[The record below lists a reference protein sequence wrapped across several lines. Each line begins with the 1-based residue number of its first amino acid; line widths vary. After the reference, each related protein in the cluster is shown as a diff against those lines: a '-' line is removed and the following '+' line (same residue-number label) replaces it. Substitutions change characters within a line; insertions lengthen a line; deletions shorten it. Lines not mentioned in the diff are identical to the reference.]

1 MWLQVGVR
9 WIFGAGFSVRSL
21 FGYGI
26 SGGVAYSG
34 QMRGMVTAGELELYS
49 WIISIAVLTVT

>member
-1 MWLQVGVR
+1 MWLRVDVR

-26 SGGVAYSG
+26 SGGVAYSD
-34 QMRGMVTAGELELYS
+34 QMRGVVTAGEPE
-49 WIISIAVLTVT
+49 IA